1 MASALTVPADW
12 LTACNGRGTVQQIQV
27 AADSALMA
35 VTDHSSPVA
44 QEPSGFEVAVR
55 ARSWDWLLE
64 LRRRLK
70 VDIQLVDDRHSPLLP
85 FAAAGPAPSLAGL
98 WEHREPVIVSAVT
111 SALQTR
117 VPQAVAWHGLQII
130 CLALTVERGTSGVL
144 VLGRMLPPGQDSEAS
159 RAQLELVGSWL
170 STAVEAHLLSPPALH
185 ASGVN
190 RIAPLAKLLTTAAET
205 ESDRELVRLFGEA
218 VAVWHDIEVSGYI
231 ETADGNFARDVSL
244 PGARR
249 GDSPATIPTMG
260 LPDSAELTRLPQGHV
275 DRFGLPVNN
284 EAYVCQLR
292 RAHGRAWLLVFT
304 GAIDAYDLQRL
315 VAYVSLL
322 DVALA
327 FASAE
332 ASAHVT
338 TTLISRLADAEDS
351 AETRASLAL
360 EELRGV
366 LSASLATLSVES
378 TNGEV
383 VLRAS
388 SPVIANAETA
398 RGSRLTVVNRS
409 DRQYTTTVSI
419 GRGEGLS
426 FTPRDHAVASAAAG
440 VLHAWGSSSRVSTS
454 RRDRRTGAPA
464 FHEVME
470 RSAREAVERGV
481 PVTAVVLLIRGA
493 VLSSGSTQRWVAGMR
508 GQMRPSDLAGMLAEG
523 EIGLL
528 MHDTTAQHAKTI
540 ASRLRAVVDGLPGTE
555 PILIGVATRVPGL
568 PAVDGLVR
576 EARTDALNSRSTE
589 RHAATARE
597 VRR

>member
-1 MASALTVPADW
+1 
-12 LTACNGRGTVQQIQV
+12 
-27 AADSALMA
+27 MA
-35 VTDHSSPVA
+35 VTDHSPPVA

-70 VDIQLVDDRHSPLLP
+70 VDIQLVDDRHTPLLP
-85 FAAAGPAPSLAGL
+85 FAAPGPGPSLAGL
-98 WEHREPVIVSAVT
+98 WEQREPTVVSAVT

-130 CLALTVERGTSGVL
+130 CMALTVERSPSGVL
-144 VLGRMLPPGQDSEAS
+144 VLGRMLPPGQDPEAS

-190 RIAPLAKLLTTAAET
+190 RIAPLARLLTTAAET

-231 ETADGNFARDVSL
+231 ETSDGNFARDVSL

-249 GDSPATIPTMG
+249 GDRPPAIPAMG
-260 LPDSAELTRLPQGHV
+260 LPDSADLARLPQGHA

-284 EAYVCQLR
+284 EAYACQLR
-292 RAHGRAWLLVFT
+292 RGQGRAWLLVFT
-304 GAIDAYDLQRL
+304 GAIDAHDLQRL

-327 FASAE
+327 LASAE
-332 ASAHVT
+332 AAVRVT
-338 TTLISRLADAEDS
+338 STLTRRLAGVEDTAE
-351 AETRASLAL
+351 AHASVAL
-360 EELRGV
+360 DELRG
-366 LSASLATLSVES
+366 LLGASSATLTIES
-378 TNGEV
+378 ANGEV
-383 VLRAS
+383 VLRGS
-388 SPVIANAETA
+388 SPVIGGVETA
-398 RGSRLTVVNRS
+398 KSSRLTVVNRS

-419 GRGEGLS
+419 SRGEGLP
-426 FTPRDHAVASAAAG
+426 FTPRDHAVATAAAD
-440 VLHAWGSSSRVSTS
+440 VLNAWAAAHRVPASK
-454 RRDRRTGAPA
+454 RDRRAGAPA

-481 PVTAVVLLIRGA
+481 PVTAVVLVVRDA
-493 VLSSGSTQRWVAGMR
+493 VLSPGSTQRWVAGMR

-528 MHDTTAQHAKTI
+528 MHDATAQHAKTI
-540 ASRLRAVVDGLPGTE
+540 ASRLRAVVDGLPGAD

-568 PAVDGLVR
+568 PILEGIVR
-576 EARTDALNSRSTE
+576 EARTDALASRSSSE
-589 RHAATARE
+589 GHVVIAHE